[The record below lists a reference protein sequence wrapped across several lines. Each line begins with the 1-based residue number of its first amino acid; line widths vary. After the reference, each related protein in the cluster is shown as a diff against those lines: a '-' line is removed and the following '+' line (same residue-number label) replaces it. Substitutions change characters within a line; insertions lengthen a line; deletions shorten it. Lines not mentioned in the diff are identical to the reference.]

1 MGSGRAFASPYRKS
15 KEAARRPPLGM
26 GSQQSEQLII
36 TPFAGYRCD
45 RPEQS
50 IHLAVG
56 TSGKIESVGV
66 RVSAAS
72 QGYRPQTVNRQRL
85 VRSGIPQEAVK
96 VSVRLERG
104 DFAIAEIADEDVTAE
119 PAKRE
124 RRPRDAPW

>member
-1 MGSGRAFASPYRKS
+1 
-15 KEAARRPPLGM
+15 M

-36 TPFAGYRCD
+36 TPFAGDRCD

-72 QGYRPQTVNRQRL
+72 QGYRPQAVNRQRL

-96 VSVRLERG
+96 VSVRLKRG

-124 RRPRDAPW
+124 RGP